1 MLNGEKKIQVK
12 IGSMVYQ
19 LSAAEDPQYIR
30 ETAAIADELITKV
43 TKRYPHIN
51 PSSAQVLALVNSV
64 DAMRQAQK
72 ELEEAQND
80 KEIAVQKEVE
90 IKAEL
95 ARLREQFWQLK
106 KDLLY
111 YKNLCDIH
119 EQRLAELTYK
129 SDKVR
134 PAQVKRI
141 ITPNAFSLDERQT
154 SIDDLDSKSEKS

>member
-1 MLNGEKKIQVK
+1 
-12 IGSMVYQ
+12 MVYQ
-19 LSAAEDPQYIR
+19 LSAHEDPQYIK

-43 TKRYPHIN
+43 TKRYPNIN
-51 PSSAQVLALVNSV
+51 PSSAQILALVNSI

-72 ELEEAQND
+72 ECEQ
-80 KEIAVQKEVE
+80 AVHDMTVAEQKEVE

-95 ARLREQFWQLK
+95 ARLREQYWQMK

-129 SDKVR
+129 SDKTR
-134 PAQVKRI
+134 PVHVKKAG
-141 ITPNAFSLDERQT
+141 NVFSLDERQT
-154 SIDDLDSKSEKS
+154 SIDDLDSKSREG